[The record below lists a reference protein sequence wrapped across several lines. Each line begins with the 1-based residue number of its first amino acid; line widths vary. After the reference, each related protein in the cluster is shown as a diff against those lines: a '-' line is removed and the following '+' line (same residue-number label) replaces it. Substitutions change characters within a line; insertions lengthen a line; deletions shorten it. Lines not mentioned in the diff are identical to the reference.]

1 MTNRESQ
8 LLAILRI
15 GHEASIRGAG
25 ISLSEALTR
34 TGYRDLRSGFG
45 PEDLLPVIKTHP
57 TLAEAWLAYSEDK
70 RTDGGWYLL
79 EHGAIGRVGGS
90 QSEMRFGSLD
100 EAVAEY
106 VVRELDFWAS

>member
-34 TGYRDLRSGFG
+34 NGYRDLRSGFG

-70 RTDGGWYLL
+70 RTD
-79 EHGAIGRVGGS
+79 
-90 QSEMRFGSLD
+90 
-100 EAVAEY
+100 
-106 VVRELDFWAS
+106 